1 MNNISIPVPRYSYY
15 RKTIGMKE
23 YTVKVKILKQPDEVN
38 IFIDYI

>member
-23 YTVKVKILKQPDEVN
+23 YTVKLKILKQPVN